1 MIKSLKNRIEAAL
14 YQKNGFRY
22 QHPDW
27 DKKLWSKRKDEIKEY
42 LLKRFLTTMDVVE
55 YYSCMVLLY
64 HTIPNKE
71 LLIEFKDSKQYKY
84 QSEFSTTNETPKTS
98 TETPISFEIK
108 PVKTVNQVTVIGGF

>member
-1 MIKSLKNRIEAAL
+1 MTKALKNRIEAAL

-27 DKKLWSKRKDEIKEY
+27 DKKLWLKKKDEIKEY

-71 LLIEFKDSKQYKY
+71 LLIDFKDSKQ
-84 QSEFSTTNETPKTS
+84 QSEFSTTNKTPKTS
-98 TETPISFEIK
+98 TETPISFEINQ
-108 PVKTVNQVTVIGGF
+108 VKTVNQVTVIGE